1 MNRLR
6 QLLGNERG
14 VALVLALMVLL
25 TLTGLVLA
33 FLSVSA
39 FEPQIS
45 RNHSDTVRARYVA
58 EAGLEYAFD
67 TLATNISSWNTY
79 LAGATC
85 TTGAVLGTASS
96 TLPGLTSA
104 NGTFTVRVRNDCNSG
119 DNKIT
124 GVTVEA
130 SANATTDT
138 NNKLVVTSTGA
149 VGNATRTV
157 TLVVSKAAV
166 PPISGSLSFPG
177 VQSDVNFS
185 GSAFLIDGRDYRMTD
200 SPGSP
205 TGTAPALYGI
215 SVNPDLPALETQV
228 EAALA
233 ANQQNDVRG
242 RDETSSTNPPGT
254 TSGADTV
261 QTDATLT
268 SQAIT
273 DYVAALKAH
282 ADISITSSPS
292 SPYSIASIGSTC
304 STDVTSATCWGTTSK
319 PKIVYIKGDLP
330 DLTTQ
335 FTALDVSG
343 TSEGTG
349 ILIVE
354 DGNVDISGGF
364 RWNGP
369 IIVTGNNVGIRY
381 RGGGSQSV
389 YGVVIVNELNADGGT
404 NLEGDIRGNASL
416 LYSSE
421 ALALVQDALSRRLVT
436 TSSWSEQ

>member
-6 QLLGNERG
+6 QLLGDERG

-58 EAGLEYAFD
+58 EAGLEYAFA
-67 TLATNISSWNTY
+67 TLATNISSWDTY

-119 DNKIT
+119 DNKLT

-138 NNKLVVTSTGA
+138 NNKLVVTSTA
-149 VGNATRTV
+149 AAGNTTRTI
-157 TLVVSKAAV
+157 TLVISKV
-166 PPISGSLSFPG
+166 VLTPPGSLSFPG

-185 GSAFLIDGRDYRMTD
+185 GSAFVIDGRDHRMTD

-205 TGTAPALYGI
+205 TGTASALYGI
-215 SVNPDLPALETQV
+215 SVNPDLPILETQV
-228 EAALA
+228 ELALA

-242 RDETSSTNPPGT
+242 RDETSATNPPGT
-254 TSGADTV
+254 TSGANTV
-261 QTDATLT
+261 EGYATMT
-268 SQAIT
+268 SQAVT

-304 STDVTSATCWGTTSK
+304 STDVTSATCWGTTSQ
-319 PKIVYIKGDLP
+319 PKIVYVRGDLP

-335 FTALDVSG
+335 FTALGISG

-354 DGNVDISGGF
+354 NGNVEISGGF

-369 IIVTGNNVGIRY
+369 IIVTGNNVGVRY
-381 RGGGSQSV
+381 RGGGGQAV
-389 YGVVIVNELNADGGT
+389 YGAIVVNELHADGGT
-404 NLEGDIRGNASL
+404 NLEGDITGNASL

-421 ALALVQDALSRRLVT
+421 ALTLVQDALSRRFVSM
-436 TSSWSEQ
+436 SSWSEQ

>member
-6 QLLGNERG
+6 KLLGDERG

-58 EAGLEYAFD
+58 EAGLEYAFA
-67 TLATNISSWNTY
+67 TLATNISSWDTY

-104 NGTFTVRVRNDCNSG
+104 NGTFTVRVRNDCKSG
-119 DNKIT
+119 DNKLT

-138 NNKLVVTSTGA
+138 NNKLVVTSTA
-149 VGNATRTV
+149 AAGNTTRTI
-157 TLVVSKAAV
+157 TLVISKV
-166 PPISGSLSFPG
+166 VLTPPGSLSFPG

-185 GSAFLIDGRDYRMTD
+185 GSAFVIDGRDHRTSD

-215 SVNPDLPALETQV
+215 SVNPDLPILETQV
-228 EAALA
+228 ELALA

-242 RDETSSTNPPGT
+242 RDETSATNPPGT
-254 TSGADTV
+254 TSGANTV
-261 QTDATLT
+261 EGYATMT
-268 SQAIT
+268 SQEVT

-304 STDVTSATCWGTTSK
+304 STDVNSSTCWGTTSQ
-319 PKIVYIKGDLP
+319 PKIVYIRGDLP

-335 FTALDVSG
+335 FTALGISG

-354 DGNVDISGGF
+354 NGNVEISGGF

-369 IIVTGNNVGIRY
+369 IIVTGNNVGVRY
-381 RGGGSQSV
+381 RGGGGQAV
-389 YGVVIVNELNADGGT
+389 YGAVVVNELHADGGT
-404 NLEGDIRGNASL
+404 NLEGDITGNASL

-421 ALALVQDALSRRLVT
+421 ALNLVRDGLSRRFVS

>member
-1 MNRLR
+1 MNRWRRLV
-6 QLLGNERG
+6 GNDRG
-14 VALVLALMVLL
+14 VALVLALMILL

-39 FEPQIS
+39 LEPQIS

-58 EAGLEYAFD
+58 EGGLEYAFD
-67 TLATNISSWNTY
+67 TLATNISSWDTY

-104 NGTFTVRVRNDCNSG
+104 NGTFTVRVRNDCKSG

-149 VGNATRTV
+149 VGNATRTI
-157 TLVVSKAAV
+157 TLVVSKAVV

-177 VQSDVNFS
+177 LQSDVNFS
-185 GSAFLIDGRDYRMTD
+185 GSAFLIDGRDTRMSD

-205 TGTAPALYGI
+205 TGTAPAVYGI
-215 SVNPDLPALETQV
+215 SVNGSLPALE
-228 EAALA
+228 
-233 ANQQNDVRG
+233 
-242 RDETSSTNPPGT
+242 SSTNPPGT

-292 SPYSIASIGSTC
+292 SPYSINSIGSTC
-304 STDVTSATCWGTTSK
+304 STDVNSPTCWGTTSQ

-354 DGNVDISGGF
+354 DGNVDISGNF

-389 YGVVIVNELNADGGT
+389 YGVVVVNELHADGGT
-404 NLEGDIRGNASL
+404 NLEGDITGNASL

-421 ALALVQDALSRRLVT
+421 ALTLVQDALSRRLVT